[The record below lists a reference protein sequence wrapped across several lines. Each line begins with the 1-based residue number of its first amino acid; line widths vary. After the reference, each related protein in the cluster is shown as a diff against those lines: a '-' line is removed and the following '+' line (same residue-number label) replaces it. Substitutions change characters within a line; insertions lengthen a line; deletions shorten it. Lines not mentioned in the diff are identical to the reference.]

1 MPSGSFALEYR
12 LMAIFSKDIG
22 IDLGTVNVL
31 CYESGEIVLHEPSIV
46 AIQVDEQKIVEVG
59 QAAKEMQGRAPE
71 TIEVMRPLR
80 DGVIADYEVTE
91 RMLYY
96 FIQKICGPFRL
107 FKPRVMVSV
116 PYGVTSVESRAVH
129 QAAVQAGSR
138 EAYLIQ
144 EPLAAAIGAGL
155 PVATPTGNMIVDLG
169 GGASEAAIIAVNGI
183 VVANSVR
190 IGGIKLDE
198 AIIAYVRKKYGLVIG
213 EPTAEDVK
221 LRIGAALPLDEE
233 MSMEVQGRDQVT
245 GLPRSVTLTTSEVAE
260 AISEPLN
267 AVVGMVKTV
276 LEKTPPEL
284 ISDTIDR
291 GMVVCGGGALLRSMD
306 KLLTKETGVPAY
318 VADNPLACVAIGCGK
333 ALEMYEVLRPNL
345 PRVG

>member
-1 MPSGSFALEYR
+1 MAL
-12 LMAIFSKDIG
+12 LSKDIG

-46 AIQVDEQKIVEVG
+46 AIQVDEQKIVAVG
-59 QAAKEMQGRAPE
+59 QEAKEMQGRAPDAL
-71 TIEVMRPLR
+71 EVMRPLR

-91 RMLYY
+91 LMLKY

-116 PYGVTSVESRAVH
+116 PYGVTSVESRAVY
-129 QAAVQAGSR
+129 QAALQAGSR

-144 EPLAAAIGAGL
+144 EPLAAALGAGL

-169 GGASEAAIIAVNGI
+169 GGASEAAIIAVYGI

-190 IGGIKLDE
+190 IGGMKLDD
-198 AIIAYVRKKYGLVIG
+198 AIVAYIRKKYGLVIG

-221 LRIGAALPLDEE
+221 IRIGAAIPMEE
-233 MSMEVQGRDQVT
+233 ETTMEVQGRDQVT
-245 GLPRSVTLTTSEVAE
+245 GLPRAVTISTGEVVE
-260 AISEPLN
+260 AMADTLGAI
-267 AVVGMVKTV
+267 VGMVKRV

-284 ISDTIDR
+284 VSDIIDR
-291 GMVVCGGGALLRSMD
+291 GMVVCGGGALLRGID

-333 ALEMYEVLRPNL
+333 ALESYELFKPNL
-345 PRVG
+345 PRV

>member
-1 MPSGSFALEYR
+1 MAL
-12 LMAIFSKDIG
+12 LSKDIG

-46 AIQVDEQKIVEVG
+46 AIQVDEQKIVAVG
-59 QAAKEMQGRAPE
+59 QEAKEMQGRTPD
-71 TIEVMRPLR
+71 TLEVMRPMR

-91 RMLYY
+91 LMLKY

-107 FKPRVMVSV
+107 FKPRVIVSV
-116 PYGVTSVESRAVH
+116 PYGVTSVESRAVY
-129 QAAVQAGSR
+129 QAALQAGSR
-138 EAYLIQ
+138 EAHLIQ
-144 EPLAAAIGAGL
+144 EPLAAALGAGL
-155 PVATPTGNMIVDLG
+155 PVSTPTGNMIVDLG

-190 IGGIKLDE
+190 IGGMKLDD
-198 AIIAYVRKKYGLVIG
+198 AIVAYIRKKYGLVIG

-221 LRIGAALPLDEE
+221 IRIGAAIPMEE
-233 MSMEVQGRDQVT
+233 ETTMEVQGRDQVT
-245 GLPRSVTLTTSEVAE
+245 GLPRTVTISTGEVVE
-260 AISEPLN
+260 AMADTLGAI
-267 AVVGMVKTV
+267 VGMVKGV

-284 ISDTIDR
+284 VSDTIDR
-291 GMVVCGGGALLRSMD
+291 GMVVCGGGALLRGID

-333 ALEMYEVLRPNL
+333 ALDSYELFKPNL
-345 PRVG
+345 PRV

>member
-1 MPSGSFALEYR
+1 
-12 LMAIFSKDIG
+12 MAVFSKDIG
-22 IDLGTVNVL
+22 IDLGTVNVV
-31 CYESGEIVLHEPSIV
+31 CYEGGEIVLHEPSIV

-71 TIEVMRPLR
+71 TIEVMRPMR

-129 QAAVQAGSR
+129 QAALQAGSR
-138 EAYLIQ
+138 VAYLIQ

-190 IGGIKLDE
+190 IGGIKRDD

-233 MSMEVQGRDQVT
+233 ISMEAQGRDQVT
-245 GLPRSVTLTTSEVAE
+245 GLPRSVTLTTNEVAE
-260 AISEPLN
+260 AIAEPLS
-267 AVVGMVKTV
+267 AIVGMVKTV

-284 ISDTIDR
+284 VSDTIDR

-318 VADNPLACVAIGCGK
+318 VADNPLACVAMGCGK
-333 ALEMYEVLRPNL
+333 ALEMYEVLRPSL
-345 PRVG
+345 LRVG